1 MSDLMAV
8 LLIAY
13 VQCGLLLAW
22 YLFHRRVAAARG
34 EFAAERVAREAALGE
49 LETQLGELHRQVR
62 ELRGRKLRGL
72 LPAESPRLKQA
83 KRRGALQM
91 ARRGMDATHIAEAL
105 NMRRAEVEML
115 VRLERLQRDAQAQ
128 NLAAH

>member
-1 MSDLMAV
+1 
-8 LLIAY
+8 
-13 VQCGLLLAW
+13 
-22 YLFHRRVAAARG
+22 
-34 EFAAERVAREAALGE
+34 VAREAALGE